1 MKLGEAMVREGL
13 ITNEVLARAL
23 ERQIIFGGRL
33 GTNLVEMG
41 AISEETLA
49 KFLSKSMGVPYAG
62 PESFG
67 DVDREAIDSFP
78 TDLAQKYTAFPIKK
92 EGSRLHLAMK
102 DPNDFPALDELK
114 FIIGLTIKPYIASE
128 LRIAYAL
135 EKFYG
140 IKRNLRY
147 VSVHHEDEKEKPGI
161 SPKTAANTPSP
172 KDEPESSFE
181 YLGDESQAEFIG
193 SNKAL
198 LLDDEPHSAP
208 PPVAP
213 PKEAPAPAP
222 TAPAPLKASASN
234 PYEALA
240 FPTGRDH
247 IAETIVAAARQDLRR
262 VALFLVKG
270 AQVSGWK
277 ADGEGVD
284 LGKALSLEMGISGP
298 AVFREVVEEKVF
310 YRGPVLRVPQNAPL
324 FEVLKGVE
332 PCEAIAFPLLIKGKV
347 VGVLYGDN
355 GRDSMIVCDI
365 RKLEGLMAKASMSLE
380 ILILRNKILN

>member
-67 DVDREAIDSFP
+67 DVDREAIDSLP

-140 IKRNLRY
+140 IKRDLRY
-147 VSVHHEDEKEKPGI
+147 VSVHEDERKKPGI
-161 SPKTAANTPSP
+161 SPKTAANTPLP
-172 KDEPESSFE
+172 KDEPEGSFE
-181 YLGDESQAEFIG
+181 YLGDESQVEFIG
-193 SNKAL
+193 SHQA
-198 LLDDEPHSAP
+198 LLDDNPHAAP

-213 PKEAPAPAP
+213 PKEVPPQAPA
-222 TAPAPLKASASN
+222 APAAVKPPVSN
-234 PYEALA
+234 PYESLA
-240 FPTGRDH
+240 FPMSRDH
-247 IAETIVAAARQDLRR
+247 IAETVVAAARQDLRR

-270 AQVSGWK
+270 NIVSGWK
-277 ADGEGVD
+277 ADGEGMD
-284 LGKALSLEMGISGP
+284 LGKALSIAMEVSGP
-298 AVFREVVEEKVF
+298 AVFREVVEEKLF

-324 FEVLKGVE
+324 FEALMGAE
-332 PCEAIAFPLLIKGKV
+332 PREAIAFPLLIKGKV
-347 VGVLYGDN
+347 VGALYGDN

>member
-1 MKLGEAMVREGL
+1 MKLGEAMAREGL

-67 DVDREAIDSFP
+67 DVDREAIGSFP
-78 TDLAQKYTAFPIKK
+78 TDLAQKYTAFPLKK

-114 FIIGLTIKPYIASE
+114 FIIGLTIRPYIASE
-128 LRIAYAL
+128 LRIACAL

-140 IKRNLRY
+140 IKRDLRY
-147 VSVHHEDEKEKPGI
+147 VSVHEDEKEKPVI
-161 SPKTAANTPSP
+161 SPKTAANTPPP
-172 KDEPESSFE
+172 KDEPEGGFE

-193 SNKAL
+193 SSKPL
-198 LLDDEPHSAP
+198 LLNDELSAP

-213 PKEAPAPAP
+213 PKEAPAPVPA
-222 TAPAPLKASASN
+222 APAQLKASASN

-247 IAETIVAAARQDLRR
+247 IAETVVAAARQDLRR

-284 LGKALSLEMGISGP
+284 IGKALSLEMGISGP

-332 PCEAIAFPLLIKGKV
+332 PREAIAFPLLIKGKV